1 MDTIALYTRLHPG
14 QEEAYEEFHR
24 LVPDAIVE
32 DLCARGVHEW
42 RIWRRGLDLFHLV
55 IAEDYEL
62 FVNTPVTN
70 EVAAG
75 WGALMSEFLALNN
88 DFGASNRM
96 TQVWALKDQLMRPL
110 ERE

>member
-1 MDTIALYTRLHPG
+1 MPWTRSPFTR
-14 QEEAYEEFHR
+14 AFT
-24 LVPDAIVE
+24 LVRKRPTRSSTAS
-32 DLCARGVHEW
+32 CARGVHEW

-96 TQVWALKDQLMRPL
+96 TQVWALKDQLVRPL